1 MKKLL
6 AILAIIPLLTSAQS
20 SSGPITLEKTVVCDK
35 TQNVLDVIINGRYQE
50 NPMWGGVDDNSRY
63 SLLVNRETGTW
74 TLIQFTKETA
84 CILGTGEGSRSMAP
98 GKTV

>member
-50 NPMWGGVDDNSRY
+50 TPMWGGVDDNSRY

>member
-20 SSGPITLEKTVVCDK
+20 SGPVAIEKTVICDK

-50 NPMWGGVDDNSRY
+50 NPVWGGVDDDSRY
-63 SLLVNRETGTW
+63 GLLVNRETGTW
-74 TLIQFTKETA
+74 TIIQFNKETA
-84 CILGTGEGSRSMAP
+84 CVLGTGKSSRSMIP
-98 GKTV
+98 GKGV

>member
-6 AILAIIPLLTSAQS
+6 GLLLIIPLLTSAQS
-20 SSGPITLEKTVVCDK
+20 SSGPVTIEKTVVCDR

-50 NPMWGGVDDNSRY
+50 NPVWGGVDDNSRY
-63 SLLVNRETGTW
+63 SLLVNRETGSW

-84 CILGTGEGSRSMAP
+84 CILGTGQGSRSMAP